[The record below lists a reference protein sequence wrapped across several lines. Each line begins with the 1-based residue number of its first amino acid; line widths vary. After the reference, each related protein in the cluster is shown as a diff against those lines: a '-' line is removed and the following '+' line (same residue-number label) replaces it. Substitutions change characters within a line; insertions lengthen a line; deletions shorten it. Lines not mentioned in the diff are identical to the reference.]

1 MTTEYNQSQRARM
14 RPLPK
19 LTGQVCPKCGGPL
32 LERFG
37 VLGKYIGCTNY
48 PTCSYT
54 SGGTFRPIRLTK
66 KG

>member
-1 MTTEYNQSQRARM
+1 MTTEQKQLQRARV

-19 LTGQVCPKCGGPL
+19 STGQTCPKCGGVL

-37 VLGKYIGCTNY
+37 VLGKYVGCVNY
-48 PTCSYT
+48 PKCAFTA
-54 SGGTFRPIRLTK
+54 GGTFRPVRLTK

>member
-1 MTTEYNQSQRARM
+1 M

-19 LTGQVCPKCGGPL
+19 PTGQVCPKCGGVL

-37 VLGKYIGCTNY
+37 VLGKYIGCANY
-48 PTCSYT
+48 PKCAYT
-54 SGGTFRPIRLTK
+54 AGGTFRPVRLTR

>member
-1 MTTEYNQSQRARM
+1 MTTAQNLSQRARV

-19 LTGQVCPKCGGPL
+19 PTGQVCPKCGGPL

-37 VLGKYIGCTNY
+37 VLGKYTGCANY
-48 PTCSYT
+48 PRCAYT
-54 SGGTFRPIRLTK
+54 AGGTFRPVRLTK